1 MLAGF
6 PLVERKSQ
14 LSFRMPQKTVFEV
27 LLVRA
32 APTGSILHVV
42 FGRSSSHNMMYYKYV
57 ILPRQRPQ
65 ELWIFDPV

>member
-6 PLVERKSQ
+6 HLLMEIPSCPLGCLKNR
-14 LSFRMPQKTVFEV
+14 VFEV

-42 FGRSSSHNMMYYKYV
+42 FVRSSSHKMMYYKYV
-57 ILPRQRPQ
+57 ILPLPRPQ
-65 ELWIFDPV
+65 DLWIFDPV